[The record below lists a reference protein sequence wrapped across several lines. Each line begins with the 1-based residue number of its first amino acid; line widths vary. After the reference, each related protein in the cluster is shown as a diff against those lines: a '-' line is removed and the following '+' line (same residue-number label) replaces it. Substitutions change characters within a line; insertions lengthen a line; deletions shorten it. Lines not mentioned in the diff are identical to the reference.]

1 MSNGEEKEPEKL
13 PPNRESSTTIII
25 ATVIGSLVVV
35 TVMIIAVFLY
45 KQRKYSK
52 RWTILVLSQVIQSYD
67 ISFDS

>member
-1 MSNGEEKEPEKL
+1 MSNGEEKEPERL
-13 PPNRESSTTIII
+13 PPNRESSTAIII

-52 RWTILVLSQVIQSYD
+52 R
-67 ISFDS
+67 